1 MTCLVFFFVTFCNG
15 IGVLVTYTAFPK
27 KLCNGDELDE
37 ADESNSFYN
46 WLIAASKWERRKKV
60 LLGLQTVNFLFY
72 VWLAAL
78 GVYDIAT
85 DTQYGVVWLE
95 RESKLP

>member
-37 ADESNSFYN
+37 TDESNSFYK
-46 WLIAASKWERRKKV
+46 WLIAPSKWERRKKV
-60 LLGLQTVNFLFY
+60 LLGLQAVNFLFY

-85 DTQYGVVWLE
+85 DTHDGVVFLE